1 MMQRKAI
8 LIDSSNAVVGKP
20 LPGAAQDMKNWQN
33 FLQSDIGG
41 MWNDDEIADIPSCPT
56 WENVLEEIVKFR
68 EIPYFLFI
76 AFSGHGAFDKYRNA
90 DVISLNHDQ
99 VIPVKELFDA
109 VDCVTKNAIIIIDAC
124 REEREYVSPTPLNDF
139 TQNPVTQGYD
149 WNEVLESIARPSLTK
164 PLFEGVSNSTPTS
177 LPYTDVPELRG
188 AYLMGVKDAWKNAL
202 DESGPVLI
210 QSCSKGEFANE
221 QGYGL
226 FSRAMVEYARLWAA
240 QHKEMYEILNISKA
254 FSDAYSLFQGWIAN
268 YNSKAE
274 QKVVQTPKI
283 SSLKSVLPFAVN
295 VIKPI

>member
-1 MMQRKAI
+1 MQRKAI

-76 AFSGHGAFDKYRNA
+76 AFSGHGAFDKNLNK
-90 DVISLNHDQ
+90 DVVSLNHNQ
-99 VIPVKELFDA
+99 VIPVEEICKA
-109 VDCVTKNAIIIIDAC
+109 VSNVTKNAVIIIDAC
-124 REEREYVSPTPLNDF
+124 REEKDYVFPTPFNDF
-139 TQNPVTQGYD
+139 TQGLD
-149 WNEVLESIARPSLTK
+149 WGTVFESLARPSLTR
-164 PLFEGVSNSTPTS
+164 PLCESILNSSTAYF
-177 LPYTDVPELRG
+177 PYTDMQELRG